1 MAKNKNKHKH
11 SLCVVP
17 GQDLHPC
24 HLKKVIAASKA
35 YTEEVNANRIVYP
48 DPATIDFDSEEAE
61 FQVSPSGF
69 ISNALGLAQRAK
81 ANKGGGGQGK
91 PKLPNP
97 QTVLTEIR
105 KYYQGLPAAGTKGN
119 LILGEFNAEFGDSSK
134 ARYFKD
140 SYIEIA
146 SHVHL
151 LGVIE
156 VDAGWVND
164 VAGYVGYKA
173 FTSTANTR
181 NQAVGFLVHPRLEVV
196 KGPIEYMQVGT
207 VQGVPDLRPAFRLD
221 LRDTTTGEEF
231 SATVVHLKSMRGGPQ
246 ATSAIRYKQLDI
258 LQKLLGP
265 NYKGFVFGDMNYIL
279 TDKTLTDGDPLLKN
293 GFTFFMPNDKTPTQS
308 MGSRIDGW
316 FHKGLTRQFSLYQV
330 RRFYDNPKITRAF
343 GDHAETQGQLIFC
356 EAQYQVGKE
365 PNPGCPGGASDNS
378 LPVDVQPQGIVIPSI
393 LPQFGKDDD

>member
-1 MAKNKNKHKH
+1 MAKKEKHP
-11 SLCVVP
+11 LCVVP
-17 GQDLHPC
+17 GQDLHPA
-24 HLKKVIAASKA
+24 HLERVIRASKA
-35 YTEEVNANRIVYP
+35 YTEEVNRSRIVYP
-48 DPATIDFDSEEAE
+48 DPNSIDFEGEDAE
-61 FQVSPSGF
+61 FQVNPAGF
-69 ISNALGLAQRAK
+69 ISNALGLAQRAMRGK
-81 ANKGGGGQGK
+81 GKGGGGGNKQ

-105 KYYQGLPAAGTKGN
+105 KYYQGLPPVGMKGN
-119 LILGEFNAEFGDSSK
+119 LVLGEFNAEFGDSSK

-146 SHVHL
+146 SHVHV
-151 LGVIE
+151 LGCIE
-156 VDAGWVND
+156 VDAGWVNE

-181 NQAVGFLVHPRLEVV
+181 SQAVGFLVHPRLEVV

-207 VQGVPDLRPAFRLD
+207 VQGVPDLRPAYRLD
-221 LRDTTTGEEF
+221 LRDKTTGEEF
-231 SATVVHLKSMRGGPQ
+231 SVTVVHLKSMRGGPQ

-293 GFTFFMPNDKTPTQS
+293 GFTMLAPNDKTPTQS

-316 FHKGLTRQFSLYQV
+316 FFKNLSRQFKLYQV
-330 RRFYDNPKITRAF
+330 RRFYANPLITRAF
-343 GDHAETQGQLIFC
+343 GDHAETQGQLVFC
-356 EAQYQVGKE
+356 EGQYQVGKE
-365 PNPGCPGGASDNS
+365 PNPGCPGGDDENS
-378 LPVDVQPQGIVIPSI
+378 LPVDVQPQGVTIPSV
-393 LPQFGKDDD
+393 LPTFGKDDD

>member
-1 MAKNKNKHKH
+1 MSKTKKNT
-11 SLCVVP
+11 LAIVP
-17 GQDLHPC
+17 GQDLHPA
-24 HLKKVIAASKA
+24 HLERIKRASAA
-35 YTEEVNANRIVYP
+35 YTAKVNAERIVYP
-48 DPATIDFDSEEAE
+48 DPDTVDFDSDAVE
-61 FQVSPSGF
+61 FDVHPNGF
-69 ISNALGLAQRAK
+69 VTNALGIMKRGKKSA
-81 ANKGGGGQGK
+81 GGPSK

-105 KYYQGLPAAGTKGN
+105 KYYNGAPPVGAKGN

-164 VAGYVGYKA
+164 VAASVGYEG

-196 KGPIEYMQVGT
+196 NGPIEYMQVGT
-207 VQGVPDLRPAFRLD
+207 VQGVPDLRPAYRLD
-221 LRDTTTGEEF
+221 LRDSTTGEEF
-231 SATVVHLKSMRGGPQ
+231 SATVLHLKSMRGGPA
-246 ATSAIRYKQLDI
+246 ATSAVRYKQLDI

-265 NYKGFVFGDMNYIL
+265 KYKGFVFGDMNYII
-279 TDKTLTDGDPLLKN
+279 TDKKLTDGDPLKN
-293 GFTFFMPNDKTPTQS
+293 NGYTLFMPNDTTPTQS

-316 FHKGLTRQFSLYQV
+316 FYKNLTRQFRFYQL
-330 RRFYDNPKITRAF
+330 RRFYANPQITRAF
-343 GDHAETQGQLIFC
+343 GDHAETQGQLVFC
-356 EAQYQVGKE
+356 EAQYQEGKTA
-365 PNPGCPGGASDNS
+365 NPGCPTGADEGSF
-378 LPVDVQPQGIVIPSI
+378 PVYVQPQGFVAPQVF
-393 LPQFGKDDD
+393 LPDFTGKKKK